1 MTKQE
6 RILRARIKM
15 LENQNAA
22 LEADRQKFREHFIK
36 RFKWWIQL
44 LGDSKTPSMTWLIE
58 DDAKQLRR
66 FELWWWQ

>member
-1 MTKQE
+1 MTKQA

-66 FELWWWQ
+66 FESWWWQ